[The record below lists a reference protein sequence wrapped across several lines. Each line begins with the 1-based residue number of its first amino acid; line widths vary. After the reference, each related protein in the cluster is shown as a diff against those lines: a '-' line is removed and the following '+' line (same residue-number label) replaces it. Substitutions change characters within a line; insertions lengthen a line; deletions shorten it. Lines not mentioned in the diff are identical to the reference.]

1 MWEMR
6 GIDVELDTNIGKRLS
21 ALGQTLTSLTGE
33 EDESYLLEQSL
44 ERLDVS
50 LEDMTDFPLVGSILA
65 LSTNIVNMWISSYLG
80 NVHCN
85 DMTDYPIV
93 ASILTLSPNIGH
105 TVSVGKI
112 FSSPEHKVL
121 RVSYCDR
128 PLSVVRRRA
137 PCVNFFT

>member
-65 LSTNIVNMWISSYLG
+65 LSTNI
-80 NVHCN
+80 
-85 DMTDYPIV
+85 
-93 ASILTLSPNIGH
+93 GH
-105 TVSVGKI
+105 TVSVDSIFFMIMSILIMI
-112 FSSPEHKVL
+112 FSIIISFKLTIPCLGLLEI
-121 RVSYCDR
+121 SYN
-128 PLSVVRRRA
+128 L
-137 PCVNFFT
+137 

>member
-1 MWEMR
+1 MR

-137 PCVNFFT
+137 PSVVRRP